1 MIRQSS
7 AKNLQT
13 QNNIADHIFN
23 FDMFKKPFQFQLPN
37 GFNSVWSFPGVCA
50 TYLLII
56 LTIAYGTV
64 NLLELDNYSKT
75 KMRLDVIDYYYNDTD
90 KFVTDKKPGL

>member
-1 MIRQSS
+1 M
-7 AKNLQT
+7 
-13 QNNIADHIFN
+13 
-23 FDMFKKPFQFQLPN
+23 PN
-37 GFNSVWSFPGVCA
+37 GLSSVPSISGICA
-50 TYLLII
+50 TYFLII

-64 NLLELDNYSKT
+64 NLLELDDYGKT